1 MTSRSAPARHRCR
14 RRRRSRCATR
24 SGRRL
29 GRRRR
34 RVARVP
40 GDRAGRSRATG
51 TERPRGYRYGD
62 VVVLDDELPPVDVV
76 TLDSVICCYP
86 YLEPMLAA
94 AASAP
99 APGRHHLSTRR
110 VVDAR
115 VHAPLQLGAR
125 GEAQPARYF
134 VHRHALLE
142 RWMTGAG
149 YRNVHEGDPGLARGP
164 LPALGGRVVTAA
176 KAPEVETPRP
186 KRWQPSS
193 ETGRS
198 RTAER

>member
-51 TERPRGYRYGD
+51 TERPRGVSVRRRRRARRRAATGRRRYARFGH
-62 VVVLDDELPPVDVV
+62 LLLP
-76 TLDSVICCYP
+76 
-86 YLEPMLAA
+86 
-94 AASAP
+94 
-99 APGRHHLSTRR
+99 LSE
-110 VVDAR
+110 DAR
-115 VHAPLQLGAR
+115 GSARARPRLVGITYPRDVWWMRAFMRLYNLVHAAR
-125 GEAQPARYF
+125 RRPARYF

-164 LPALGGRVVTAA
+164 LPALGGA
-176 KAPEVETPRP
+176 
-186 KRWQPSS
+186 S
-193 ETGRS
+193 
-198 RTAER
+198 